1 MLASKGV
8 CALNKGHSDKGLLR
22 KSIIKLYSMP
32 VVGEW
37 FKQMSYERN
46 VRKIVEHNSSY
57 TTNEERASE
66 LERVYRRKI
75 GRELN
80 LENPIS
86 YTEKMQW
93 SKLYDCT
100 EIKGMLTDKYAVR
113 EWIKEKIGEEYL
125 IPLLAIYDS
134 PDDIEYKSLPDEF
147 VIKMNNGSA
156 TNIICTNKGKLNKRL
171 VKRKL
176 NYWLKTPFS
185 MMSWFEMHYDYIKP
199 KILIEKYMHDEKT
212 DDLRDYKFLCF
223 DGVPYYVWV
232 DFNRNTAHSRKVFN
246 MNWEL
251 QEWNQFNYEERNI
264 DVPRPETFNEM
275 VKIVE
280 ILSEGF
286 SHVRVDLYEI
296 NGKVYFGE
304 MTFTNASGLEKIE
317 PYEMDVELGNLWNLH
332 M

>member
-1 MLASKGV
+1 MTMIIRGGAI
-8 CALNKGHSDKGLLR
+8 LR
-22 KSIIKLYSMP
+22 KYVNKLYSMP
-32 VVGEW
+32 VAGEW
-37 FKQMSYERN
+37 LQQLSYERN
-46 VRKIVEHNSSY
+46 VEKMVSHNSSFK
-57 TTNEERASE
+57 TDEDRANELR
-66 LERVYRRKI
+66 RVYKQKI
-75 GRELN
+75 GRDLN
-80 LENPIS
+80 LENPVS

-100 EIKGMLTDKYAVR
+100 EVKGMLTDKYVVR
-113 EWIKEKIGEEYL
+113 EWIKKKIGEKYL
-125 IPLLAIYDS
+125 IPLIAAYDS
-134 PDDIEYKSLPDEF
+134 PDEIDYNCLPNRF

-156 TNIICTNKGKLNKRL
+156 TNIICTDKRKLNKRL
-171 VKRKL
+171 TKRRLK
-176 NYWLKTPFS
+176 YWFKTPFS

-232 DFNRNTAHSRKVFN
+232 DLNRNIAHSRKVFD

-251 QEWNQFNYEERNI
+251 QKWNQFNYKEK
-264 DVPRPETFNEM
+264 DVEIPKPDTFSEM
-275 VKIVE
+275 VE
-280 ILSEGF
+280 ITKKLSYGF

-317 PYEMDVELGNLWNLH
+317 PYEADVELGNLWHLKECKFL
-332 M
+332 